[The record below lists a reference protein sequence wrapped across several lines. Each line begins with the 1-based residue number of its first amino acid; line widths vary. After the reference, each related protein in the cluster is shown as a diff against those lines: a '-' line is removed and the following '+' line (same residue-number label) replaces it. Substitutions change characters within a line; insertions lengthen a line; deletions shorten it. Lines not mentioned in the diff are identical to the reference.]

1 MAGTEALFQQLT
13 ILLVLAT
20 LSHFTIKRFR
30 QPTIVGE
37 IVLGILLGPSVL
49 GFYFNVTLFDPA
61 LVASFASLGAIFLLF
76 VIGLETDFRTIYTRK
91 NIFVASGGVALPLV
105 FGFLAAL
112 FLVPATDVG
121 VNGTQFTMALFVGAT
136 LTATSTAIAAAVLL
150 DLGLMRRPIA
160 ETIMGAAVVDD
171 ILSLIILSLVVGTT
185 RGQLDPVA
193 LGILVA
199 TALAFLGVG
208 MAVGLYFFRKVV
220 VRIQVEGMKLGLK
233 HGGFIIAMAI
243 TFLYAFVAEV
253 VGLSAIVGAFLAGSL
268 FGSTPLREDFTE
280 GAGYLGAVF
289 TPIFFISLGLQV
301 DLPAAVGSAQLLL
314 FGVVLTFL
322 AIVTKVVGCGIPAW
336 LSKMS
341 RHEAASVGWG
351 MTPRGEVGLIVAL
364 STSLPRTTSTWSN
377 VLMRMPS
384 SFSIRA
390 FSRVFSNTMRTSAIS
405 APRVRMAFT
414 IAKRVPP
421 VEITSSTKTTRS
433 PWRMLLMNMSVF
445 EYPVVCFRDT
455 SPSRPY

>member
-1 MAGTEALFQQLT
+1 MAGTEVLFQQLS

-37 IVLGILLGPSVL
+37 IVLGILLGPSVI

-76 VIGLETDFRTIYTRK
+76 LIGLETDFRTIYTRK
-91 NIFVASGGVALPLV
+91 NILVASGGVALPLL
-105 FGFLAAL
+105 FGLLAAY
-112 FLVPATDVG
+112 FLVPAGDVG
-121 VNGTQFTMALFVGAT
+121 ANGTRFAMALFVGAT

-150 DLGLMRRPIA
+150 DLGLMRQPVA

-171 ILSLIILSLVVGTT
+171 ILSLIILSLVVGTS
-185 RGQLDPVA
+185 RGQLDPLA
-193 LGILVA
+193 LGLLVV

-301 DLPAAVGSAQLLL
+301 DLPAAVGSSQLLL
-314 FGVVLTFL
+314 FGVVLTFI
-322 AIVTKVVGCGIPAW
+322 AIVTKVLGCGIPAW
-336 LSKMS
+336 LSKMT

-364 STSLPRTTSTWSN
+364 SALN
-377 VLMRMPS
+377 AEV
-384 SFSIRA
+384 I
-390 FSRVFSNTMRTSAIS
+390 
-405 APRVRMAFT
+405 
-414 IAKRVPP
+414 
-421 VEITSSTKTTRS
+421 
-433 PWRMLLMNMSVF
+433 
-445 EYPVVCFRDT
+445 RDT
-455 SPSRPY
+455 LFSVIVVVMVLVSVLPAPLFKRSLANVDRDRREAESAAAADPP